1 MTELAA
7 SVTSGRVFGEAIV
20 ILNCPSSDPLTRV
33 TVRANTTAC
42 CEGSRDT
49 NVASIKIP
57 ECDFDAL
64 RDNAASVC
72 YAVLTVDDNDSTKVT
87 DFDFS
92 LRY

>member
-1 MTELAA
+1 MTDLAA
-7 SVTSGRVFGEAIV
+7 SVTSGRIFGQSIV

-33 TVRANTTAC
+33 TVRPNKTEC
-42 CEGSRDT
+42 CAGSRDT
-49 NVASIKIP
+49 NVASITIP

-72 YAVLTVDDNDSTKVT
+72 YAVLTVDDDDSTQVT
-87 DFDFS
+87 GFDFS